1 MKKVLLMLSGLLP
14 VVVSAAAL
22 DGETLLRKALDTSVK
37 ASFSAKYVN
46 TADQLIS
53 FSRFYDPELGVLKKG
68 AYLPPDDK
76 PYSYLEYQFYQ
87 LPEGIFS
94 AKDTLVHPLTFAML
108 LNTPDDLFRQISESD
123 WQAATYSVEDWKFK
137 GDYAHKITMT
147 LPEEYLSA
155 PRPHQEILHQR
166 QNNRYPAVRVF
177 IVLEKN
183 MLIVSRKHYNSQKE
197 LVYSLEFQEVDISN
211 PPTAEDFVLPGKP
224 QGEQLLDEWE
234 AIHVDSLAEA
244 ELKDQDAAK
253 KLAQTKRENFFKKF
267 FRGGMTPIV
276 WTILGISVFC
286 LLFGLCWKRFAKK

>member
-1 MKKVLLMLSGLLP
+1 MKKVLLTLLGLLP
-14 VVVSAAAL
+14 IVVSAAVL
-22 DGETLLRKALDTSVK
+22 DGETLLRKALDASEK

-53 FSRFYDPELGVLKKG
+53 FSRFYAPELGVLKKG
-68 AYLPPDDK
+68 AYLPTDDK

-137 GDYAHKITMT
+137 GEYAYKITMT

-166 QNNRYPAVRVF
+166 KNNRYPAVRVF

-211 PPTAEDFVLPGKP
+211 QPTAEDFVLPGEP
-224 QGEQLLDEWE
+224 QGEQLLDECHRSRRSCGSG
-234 AIHVDSLAEA
+234 I
-244 ELKDQDAAK
+244 
-253 KLAQTKRENFFKKF
+253 KRS
-267 FRGGMTPIV
+267 RH
-276 WTILGISVFC
+276 
-286 LLFGLCWKRFAKK
+286 R